1 MKQVVR
7 SNQEIFNSLL
17 NFKKFIVYL
26 PFFKKYNFDILK
38 EEMFSEKAGVFDNP
52 KQVAGFVKDYTL
64 IVYLN
69 RLNSGFEEFYT
80 NIITS
85 YPQYLHIS
93 SRIFELYA
101 DFGMIKL
108 LNKGGIDI
116 SKTDVFKNDES
127 IYSKCYSMKNLDY
140 KKYLKKWD
148 SLDPVDLI
156 VKYYPRDNVF
166 DVKMDKNDY
175 QVTIKKINNE
185 NVKVKTFI
193 DFNNNAYK
201 SFYDFYKFAGFYSRT
216 IDKYKLRSVVRAS
229 QTEQELRKNL
239 FDFNDFLVEKNN
251 YPLSFN
257 FKNSNKEKEII
268 IHEELKQKL
277 LKNTYSMR

>member
-38 EEMFSEKAGVFDNP
+38 EEMFSEKAGVFNNP

-69 RLNSGFEEFYT
+69 RLNPGFEEFYT
-80 NIITS
+80 NIISS
-85 YPQYLHIS
+85 YPQYSHIPS
-93 SRIFELYA
+93 HIFEMYA

-116 SKTDVFKNDES
+116 SKTDVFKNDEQ
-127 IYSKCYSMKNLDY
+127 IYSKSYSMNVLDY
-140 KKYLKKWD
+140 KKHLKKWD

-156 VKYYPRDNVF
+156 TKYYPENNIY
-166 DVKMDKNDY
+166 DVKVEKDTYKVD
-175 QVTIKKINNE
+175 IKKIKKDD
-185 NVKVKTFI
+185 VKVKTFI
-193 DFNNNAYK
+193 DFNDNAYK